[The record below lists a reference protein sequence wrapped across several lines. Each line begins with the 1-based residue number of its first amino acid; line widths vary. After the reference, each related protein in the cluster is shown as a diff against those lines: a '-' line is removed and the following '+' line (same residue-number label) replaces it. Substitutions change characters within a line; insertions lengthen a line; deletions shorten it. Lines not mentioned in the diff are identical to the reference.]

1 MSNNLNNSI
10 KTGVIIGEKVH
21 IDEGVNSSFRC
32 PVYYND
38 NEIMVIAKKIE
49 DKEFVAEI
57 FCSIIGLNIGL
68 PLPEPIIVLEKSE
81 TGIDRYFGSV
91 DTSYPSLKHYVSD
104 HDWKYESFHEKIKKW
119 IFLDD
124 AAFFDELIVN
134 GDRHKGNILYDGN
147 DYYLIDHGL
156 AFNIT
161 RGFKPHQQ
169 LNNRNILLNHSLC
182 RIKNECNCKKISSQK
197 LSNKLHE
204 WVMNII
210 TNEIIQNS
218 YKSISLFDIDKK
230 YQSDVL
236 TFLLERS
243 KLIENIL
250 NSNINP
256 HQMDFINNAKL

>member
-1 MSNNLNNSI
+1 MSNDLNNSI
-10 KTGVIIGEKVH
+10 KTAVIIGEKVY
-21 IDEGVNSSFRC
+21 IGDGVNSSFRC
-32 PVYYND
+32 PVYYD
-38 NEIMVIAKKIE
+38 DDEMMVIAKKID
-49 DKEFVAEI
+49 DKEFIAEI
-57 FCSIIGLNIGL
+57 FCSIIGINIGL

-81 TGIDRYFGSV
+81 IGINRYFGSI

-104 HDWKYESFHEKIKKW
+104 CDWEYKSFHEKIKKW

-134 GDRHKGNILYDGN
+134 ADRHKGNILYDGN

-156 AFNIT
+156 AFNIIN
-161 RGFKPHQQ
+161 GFKPYQQ
-169 LNNRNILLNHSLC
+169 LNNQNILLNHSLC
-182 RIKNECNCKKISSQK
+182 RIKNECNCKKIISQK

-218 YKSISLFDIDKK
+218 YKSISFIDIEKK
-230 YQSDVL
+230 YQNDVL
-236 TFLLERS
+236 SFLLERC

-250 NSNINP
+250 NSNIDP
-256 HQMDFINNAKL
+256 HQRDFINNV